1 MSSQYLPQDPTL
13 EHYMNPMPQLEPM
26 LKQLR
31 LSGILDSLL
40 ARNQQAIKSKLA
52 YTDFLALLIQDEVA
66 RRDQRQFGQ
75 RLRKAQVSGDKTLE
89 RFDYSLS
96 PSVNHALIAEL
107 ATCRF
112 VTEHAPVLIA
122 GPIGTGKSH
131 LVQALGHCALRAGHD
146 VLFITH
152 HKLLTQ
158 LHAAR
163 ATNTYERKL
172 QQLAKIEVIAI
183 DDFGLRPMRSP
194 QDEDFHEFVAERYE
208 KKTTLITSNLD
219 FNEWG
224 AAFPNKLM
232 GAATLDRLRDGAY
245 RIVLD
250 GETRRKPR
258 PMTEPSQATRKAL
271 NTGSPQAAVRQR

>member
-1 MSSQYLPQDPTL
+1 
-13 EHYMNPMPQLEPM
+13 MNPMPQLESM

-31 LSGILDSLL
+31 LSGILESLT
-40 ARNQQAIKSKLA
+40 ARNQQAIESKLA

-89 RFDYSLS
+89 RFDYAHS

-112 VTEHAPVLIA
+112 ISEHAPVLIA
-122 GPIGTGKSH
+122 GPTGTGKSH

-152 HKLLTQ
+152 NKLLAQ

-172 QQLAKIEVIAI
+172 QQLAKVDLIAI

-194 QDEDFHEFVAERYE
+194 QDEDFHELINERYE
-208 KKTTLITSNLD
+208 RTTTLVTSNLD
-219 FNEWG
+219 FDEWG
-224 AAFPNKLM
+224 AAFPNKLL

-258 PMTEPSQATRKAL
+258 PLPQDHKATRSAPT
-271 NTGSPQAAVRQR
+271 TGSPQALARQR

>member
-1 MSSQYLPQDPTL
+1 
-13 EHYMNPMPQLEPM
+13 MNPIPQLEPM

-31 LSGILDSLL
+31 LSGVLDSLP
-40 ARNQQAIKSKLA
+40 ARNQQAIESKLS

-89 RFDYSLS
+89 RFDYSHS
-96 PSVNHALIAEL
+96 PSVNHAMIAEL

-112 VTEHAPVLIA
+112 ISEHVPVQIA
-122 GPIGTGKSH
+122 GPTGTGKSH
-131 LVQALGHCALRAGHD
+131 LVQALCHCALRAGHD

-152 HKLLTQ
+152 NKLLAQ

-172 QQLAKIEVIAI
+172 QQLAKIAVIAI
-183 DDFGLRPMRSP
+183 DDFGLRPMHSP
-194 QDEDFHEFVAERYE
+194 QDEDFHELIAERYE
-208 KKTTLITSNLD
+208 RTTTLVTSNLD
-219 FNEWG
+219 FDEWS
-224 AAFPNKLM
+224 AAFPNKLL

-258 PMTEPSQATRKAL
+258 PLPETREATRKAT
-271 NTGSPQAAVRQR
+271 NTGSPQAVARQR

>member
-1 MSSQYLPQDPTL
+1 
-13 EHYMNPMPQLEPM
+13 MNPMPQLGPL

-31 LSGILDSLL
+31 LSGILDSLD
-40 ARNQQAIKSKLA
+40 ARNRQAIESKLA
-52 YTDFLALLIQDEVA
+52 YTDFLALLVQDEVA
-66 RRDQRQFGQ
+66 RRDQRQFAQ
-75 RLRKAQVSGDKTLE
+75 RLRRAQVVGDKTFE
-89 RFDYSLS
+89 RFDSAS
-96 PSVNHALIAEL
+96 RPSVNQALLAEL

-122 GPIGTGKSH
+122 GPTGTGKSH
-131 LVQALGHCALRAGHD
+131 LVQSLCHCALRAGHD

-152 HKLLTQ
+152 AKLLAQ

-163 ATNTYERKL
+163 ATNVFERKL
-172 QQLAKIEVIAI
+172 QQLARIDVLAI

-194 QDEDFHEFVAERYE
+194 QDEDFHDLVDARYE
-208 KKTTLITSNLD
+208 RTTTLLTSNLD
-219 FNEWG
+219 FDEWG

-258 PMTEPSQATRKAL
+258 PLPDSASLPVASAAPRSKRPSA
-271 NTGSPQAAVRQR
+271 S